1 MNRIASRFILP
12 ALVLVLGAA
21 SAAAQTT
28 PPTTATAVS
37 EAPFREGTVWELT
50 FIRVV
55 PGMFDDYLKSL
66 SATWKKIQ
74 EEAKKQGFVLSYR
87 ILSAPSATA
96 DDWDLLLMVEYKNFA
111 TLDGI
116 DAKFRAIEAK
126 TVGPPEQ
133 VRTLMTKR
141 LEVRQILGDKIAQEL
156 FLK

>member
-1 MNRIASRFILP
+1 MNRLVSRLVLS

-28 PPTTATAVS
+28 PPAPPAGVE

-66 SATWKKIQ
+66 STTWKKTQ
-74 EEAKKQGFVLSYR
+74 DEAKKQGFVLSYK
-87 ILSAPSATA
+87 ILAAPPANA

-116 DAKFRAIEAK
+116 DAKFRALVAK
-126 TVGPPEQ
+126 TVGSTEQ
-133 VRTLMTKR
+133 QRTLMTKR
-141 LEVRQILGDKIAQEL
+141 LEVRHILGDKIAQEL